1 MKQSVPVY
9 FSNRAGEGTPVVQ
22 LQVAIGTHHQET
34 LGGDSPRHVEQKPHG
49 SVIEPLEVIEEQ
61 HQRNLFG
68 DVDKELS
75 NRLVEAD
82 VLL

>member
-1 MKQSVPVY
+1 MKQSLPVY
-9 FSNRAGEGTPVVQ
+9 FSNRAGEGTLLVQ

-34 LGGDSPRHVEQKPHG
+34 LGGDSPRHVVQKPHRG
-49 SVIEPLEVIEEQ
+49 IIEPLQVIEEQ
-61 HQRNLFG
+61 HQWNLLG

-75 NRLVEAD
+75 NRLKKAD